1 MVLPAALVVFGKL
14 TTGPQIQRDYETWRG
29 LVGSVDRL
37 ADAQEQG
44 GQALRDLQ
52 VGEALR
58 HEFCDLQFSPRKGSI
73 RGPVVARI
81 PVSIIGQR
89 LVDRSL
95 QCEFVSLLALKRQAT
110 GRCLNP

>member
-1 MVLPAALVVFGKL
+1 MEAIFQWMFQQQSLGWVLFVATAVGVAALVVFGKL

-52 VGEALR
+52 ASVRNLE
-58 HEFCDLQFSPRKGSI
+58 E
-73 RGPVVARI
+73 
-81 PVSIIGQR
+81 GQR
-89 LVDRSL
+89 TELHVIQSF
-95 QCEFVSLLALKRQAT
+95 QQA
-110 GRCLNP
+110 RDNQ